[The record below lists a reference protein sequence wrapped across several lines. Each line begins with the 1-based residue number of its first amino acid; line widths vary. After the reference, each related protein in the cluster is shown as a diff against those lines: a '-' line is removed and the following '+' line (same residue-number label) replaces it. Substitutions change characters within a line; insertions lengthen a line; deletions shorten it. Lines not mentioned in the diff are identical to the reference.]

1 VKAPALRSRLL
12 YLPISALAL
21 LLALGPL
28 PARAADDAKAEEK
41 SEQASRPEIPADEV
55 PAPSPA
61 SAEMLKSMR
70 EKGILSAEEFDDIY
84 RRQAIYEYEQREREK
99 APPWFQDWVVGGD
112 VRVRLERIDHG
123 DLKLSRVIGP
133 FRPEEGIPDDLVR
146 GEDNVDFLNNV
157 AEGRRDRMRLRFRIG
172 AERRLGENWT
182 VGFRIATAQEIDLT
196 TDFGDDVTGENLSK
210 RVVDF
215 RSSNV
220 TLGDYFAPKGIYLDR
235 AYIQLNP
242 EIAPALRII
251 AGKFENPFRSKY
263 YYGDMLV
270 WDDDIQPEGAALRYR
285 FDFLPETW
293 WAEANLGFL
302 VLEEVGQVNITQTAP
317 GIATTT
323 LPDIDDRDP
332 YALAYQIGTY
342 FKLDGWVKT
351 AGLRGSYYDYRNLSI
366 RDAFILADLGNG
378 GDAIIKNPAFSEL
391 SLFCVVDPQ
400 TGSRSDGCFFQ
411 RPRAAGHI
419 TQGVVDAFFTL
430 TPFGEKWPI
439 TPFFEYTTLLSA
451 STEGDGYGLGI
462 EIGTPDILQFRA
474 MWAKMER
481 NSTVAL
487 FTDSDLFDGFTNAK
501 GWNVSLARKLS
512 DNVTLRITYYSSRVE
527 NPTCVAVEE
536 KNRSAL
542 FCDSATAQALS
553 TAADFRRTSLDHR
566 KRIQIDLTA
575 EF

>member
-1 VKAPALRSRLL
+1 VKAPTLRPDVRL
-12 YLPISALAL
+12 PWIALAV
-21 LLALGPL
+21 LLALTPSV
-28 PARAADDAKAEEK
+28 RAADDEGAEP
-41 SEQASRPEIPADEV
+41 ARPELAAEDV
-55 PAPSPA
+55 PEPSPA

-84 RRQAIYEYEQREREK
+84 RRQAIYEYEAREREK

-112 VRVRLERIDHG
+112 VRIRLERIDRG
-123 DLKLSRVIGP
+123 DLNLSRVIGP
-133 FRPEEGIPDDLVR
+133 FRADEGIPDDLVR
-146 GEDNVDFLNNV
+146 GVDNVDFLNNV
-157 AEGRRDRMRLRFRIG
+157 AEGVRDRMRLRFRIG
-172 AERRLGENWT
+172 AEKRLGENWT
-182 VGFRIATAQEIDLT
+182 VGFRIATAQELDLT
-196 TDFGDDVTGENLSK
+196 TDFGDDVTGESLGK
-210 RVVDF
+210 TVVDY

-242 EIAPALRII
+242 EIAPALRIV

-263 YYGDMLV
+263 WYGDMLV

-293 WAEANLGFL
+293 WTEANLGFL
-302 VLEEVGQVNITQTAP
+302 VLEEVGQVDITQTAP
-317 GIATTT
+317 GIATTA

-332 YALAYQIGTY
+332 YVLAYQLATY
-342 FKLDGWVKT
+342 VKFDEWGE
-351 AGLRGSYYDYRNLSI
+351 AGLRGAYYDYRNLSI

-378 GDAIIKNPAFSEL
+378 GDAIINNPAFSEL
-391 SLFCVVDPQ
+391 SLFCVVDEM
-400 TGSRSDGCFFQ
+400 TGSRSSGCFFQ
-411 RPRAAGHI
+411 RPRSAGRI
-419 TQGVVDAFFTL
+419 TQGVVDAFFTFK
-430 TPFGEKWPI
+430 PFGEKWPI
-439 TPFFEYTTLLSA
+439 TPFFQYTSLLSA

-462 EIGTPDILQFRA
+462 EIGTPEILQFRA
-474 MWAKMER
+474 MWAKLER

-501 GWNVSLARKLS
+501 GWHVSLARKLS
-512 DNVTLRITYYSSRVE
+512 DNVTLRLTYYSSRVE
-527 NPTCVAVEE
+527 NPLCVAVEE

-553 TAADFRRTSLDHR
+553 TAADYRRTSLDHR